1 MDLKHGNPAL
11 LAGEKGGPIEYIDA
25 PEGVIAFSRA
35 VDGNKVIVAANF
47 GVAAPVIPSGAEGEV
62 EKSATSNRP
71 EADSAGTPF
80 LNLASAPV
88 SIDIPLDGEYTDWF
102 TGVKVSGTLTAT
114 LAPCE
119 YVVLTK

>member
-1 MDLKHGNPAL
+1 VDLKHANPAL

-47 GVAAPVIPSGAEGEV
+47 GVAAPVIPSEAKESE
-62 EKSATSNRP
+62 ATSNRP
-71 EADSAGTPF
+71 AAETAGTPF

-114 LAPCE
+114 LAPGE